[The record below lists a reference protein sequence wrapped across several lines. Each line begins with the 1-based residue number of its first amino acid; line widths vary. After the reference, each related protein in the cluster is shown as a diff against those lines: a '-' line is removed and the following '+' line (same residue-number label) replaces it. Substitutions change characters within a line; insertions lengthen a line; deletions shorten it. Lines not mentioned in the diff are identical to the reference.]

1 MLGAGSALVEMALE
15 SLLRSDKQEKKSYVW
30 LPITANGPAPR
41 GTGSKRRGE
50 EGRSFNRA
58 VPCRKCPARA
68 GKKARLQTPYS
79 PYSVNHS
86 PGPRRGLDRGPKES

>member
-30 LPITANGPAPR
+30 LPITAKGPAPR

-50 EGRSFNRA
+50 EVSPHPAFIRH
-58 VPCRKCPARA
+58 PCAS
-68 GKKARLQTPYS
+68 L
-79 PYSVNHS
+79 
-86 PGPRRGLDRGPKES
+86 